1 MIHVISHS
9 QDFLSHRFT
18 IFQYDILP
26 SYNFESN
33 SVKDLLAQVNN
44 SLSIFNGS
52 VNNIFSDCFNP
63 ENDFDSQL
71 VKIL

>member
-1 MIHVISHS
+1 MLSVIVRIFFVSHT
-9 QDFLSHRFT
+9 FT

-44 SLSIFNGS
+44 SLSIFMA
-52 VNNIFSDCFNP
+52 
-63 ENDFDSQL
+63 Q
-71 VKIL
+71 